1 MKYYLSYG
9 SNLSVA
15 QMLHRCPDA
24 VYVGTA
30 VLRGMQLLFKGS
42 GSGSYLTIEPKK
54 GRKVPVLVWKVSEA
68 DEEALDIY
76 EGFPRFYRKET
87 VMVEVQSLTDGAV
100 IDEVEAFVYIMDE
113 SRPLG
118 RPSENYYAVC
128 AEGYQRF
135 GFDQKIL
142 QRAYRESTGQKHSFV
157 DGMAWL
163 GGGRR

>member
-15 QMLHRCPDA
+15 QMLRRCPDA

-30 VLRGMQLLFKGS
+30 VLKGMQLLFKGS
-42 GSGSYLTIEPKK
+42 GSGSYLTIEPKR
-54 GRKVPVLVWKVSEA
+54 GRKVPVLVWKVSDE

-87 VMVEVQSLTDGAV
+87 MTVEVLSLVDGSVSA
-100 IDEVEAFVYIMDE
+100 EVEAFVYIMDE

-118 RPSENYYAVC
+118 RPSEMYYQVC
-128 AEGYQRF
+128 AEGYRRF
-135 GFDQKIL
+135 GFDKRIL
-142 QRAYRESTGQKHSFV
+142 QKAYRESTGKKHSFV
-157 DGMAWL
+157 EGMTL
-163 GGGRR
+163 IGGVR